1 MKDVVIVS
9 AARTPLGKYLGA
21 LSPLSAVQLGTLE
34 VKSVIKRSGVNPDLI
49 DMVIMG
55 NVIQT
60 GLGQNPARQC
70 AIHGGVPVDKGA
82 MTLNMVCASGLQAV
96 NIAFRSILAG
106 EYRCAICGGMESMSN
121 VPYIIRDV
129 RQGLKMGDRKFEDIM
144 ISDGLW
150 DIFND
155 FHMGI
160 TAEMVA
166 EKYGFKREEI
176 DEYAYN
182 SHRKAIEATENG
194 SFKNEID
201 PVEVPQRKGDP
212 IIMKDDEGPRKDTTV
227 EKLSKLKPAFKKGGV
242 VTAGNS
248 PGTNDGGA
256 AVLIMDADLAA
267 EQGLKPIAKIIA
279 ARHGGIAPEWVM
291 LSPIPTVKNLIAKDG
306 INLDDIDLIELNEAF
321 AVQAMGVI
329 KELDLNPDIVNV
341 NGGAVA
347 LGHPIGCSGARV
359 LVTLIHA
366 LKNRGLKRGL
376 ATLCLGGGNGVGM
389 VVDTID

>member
-9 AARTPLGKYLGA
+9 ASRTPIGRFLGA
-21 LSPLSAVQLGTLE
+21 LTPLSAVQLGTHS
-34 VKSVIKRSGVNPDLI
+34 VKSVLKDSGI
-49 DMVIMG
+49 DPKLVEMVIMG

-60 GLGQNPARQC
+60 GSGQNPARQT
-70 AIHGGVPVDKGA
+70 AIHGGIPPEAGA

-96 NIAFRSILAG
+96 NIAFRSIMTG

-121 VPYIIRDV
+121 VPFIIRGV
-129 RQGLKMGDRKFEDIM
+129 RQGIKMGNRKFEDILV
-144 ISDGLW
+144 SDGLW

-166 EKYGFKREEI
+166 EKYGFTREEI
-176 DEYAYN
+176 DEYAFN
-182 SHRKAIEATENG
+182 SHRKALEAIESGAFT
-194 SFKNEID
+194 NEID
-201 PVEVPQRKGDP
+201 PVEIPQRKGDP
-212 IIMKDDEGPRKDTTV
+212 VIMKDDEGPRKDTSV
-227 EKLSKLKPAFKKGGV
+227 EKLAKLRPAFQKDGV
-242 VTAGNS
+242 VTAGNA

-256 AVLIMDADLAA
+256 AVLVMDADLAK

-279 ARHGGIAPEWVM
+279 ARHGGIEPEWVM
-291 LSPIPTVKNLIAKDG
+291 LSPVPTIKNLIAKDG

-321 AVQAMGVI
+321 AVQAMGVT
-329 KELDLNPDIVNV
+329 KELGLNKDIINV

-347 LGHPIGCSGARV
+347 LGHPIGCSGARI

-376 ATLCLGGGNGVGM
+376 AALCLGGGNGVGL
-389 VVDTID
+389 VVDIID